1 MIDEM
6 DNLLEHVHNISPNL
20 EIKEPDIQY
29 DLPDA
34 EFLDFRGFIAE
45 PKVPFNIII
54 ANEKI
59 GIQCHKN
66 ILQKIS
72 NVFHDL
78 LAEGYPFMKILP
90 LHDLTNVALTTLQ
103 KLIYAKPKNRCKIFQ
118 SLKILPNDL
127 FSILFLLSKYNIVF
141 MDPILT
147 TYFRKTNTYNLNFI
161 GKLWKELISQNL
173 HHLAKILSEVNI
185 QIATLDQQNP
195 KILISMPVQVVEII
209 AKNLQPTNNISL
221 SQKWFTHLIDFISHS
236 KNQDTKK
243 LKKILY
249 QKLQNPDFLPPE
261 EVTKM
266 MFQLLET
273 KIWSNEG
280 VESTVI
286 EKVEV
291 INEDA
296 KQEIKQIKKK
306 HNQRHSFAHHRRRRN
321 EFYSRESRNVEQNHT
336 HNYSGQ
342 RANSQDIPNSRSEDI
357 NSNSEEDDK
366 KRFTPS
372 PLPNY
377 RRRYIRRSSYDQR
390 RREPQDHLY
399 GRQRRNRFPNDQR
412 RRNGRQNQCHSE
424 S

>member
-1 MIDEM
+1 
-6 DNLLEHVHNISPNL
+6 
-20 EIKEPDIQY
+20 
-29 DLPDA
+29 
-34 EFLDFRGFIAE
+34 
-45 PKVPFNIII
+45 
-54 ANEKI
+54 
-59 GIQCHKN
+59 
-66 ILQKIS
+66 
-72 NVFHDL
+72 
-78 LAEGYPFMKILP
+78 
-90 LHDLTNVALTTLQ
+90 
-103 KLIYAKPKNRCKIFQ
+103 
-118 SLKILPNDL
+118 
-127 FSILFLLSKYNIVF
+127 

-147 TYFRKTNTYNLNFI
+147 TYFRKTNKYNLNFI

-173 HHLAKILSEVNI
+173 DHLAKILSEVNI
-185 QIATLDQQNP
+185 QIPTLDHQNP
-195 KILISMPVQVVEII
+195 EILISMPVQVVEII

-221 SQKWFTHLIDFISHS
+221 SRKWFTYLIDFISHS

-249 QKLQNPDFLPPE
+249 QKLQNPNFLPPE
-261 EVTKM
+261 EVTKI

-291 INEDA
+291 IEDA
-296 KQEIKQIKKK
+296 KQEIKQIKKE
-306 HNQRHSFAHHRRRRN
+306 HNQRHSFAHRRRRN
-321 EFYSRESRNVEQNHT
+321 EFYYRESRNVEQNYT
-336 HNYSGQ
+336 HNYSCQ

-357 NSNSEEDDK
+357 NSNSEENDQ

-372 PLPNY
+372 PVPNY

-399 GRQRRNRFPNDQR
+399 ERQRRNRFPNDQCR
-412 RRNGRQNQCHSE
+412 HNGRQNQCHSE